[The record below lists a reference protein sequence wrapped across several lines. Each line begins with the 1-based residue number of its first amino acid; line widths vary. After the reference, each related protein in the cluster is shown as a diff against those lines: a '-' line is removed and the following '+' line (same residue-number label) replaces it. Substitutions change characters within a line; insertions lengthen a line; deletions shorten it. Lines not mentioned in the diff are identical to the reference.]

1 MRLIDVDE
9 LPVVNTIE
17 HIEDK
22 DVFVASWIP
31 ANLIDK
37 APTVNAIPVEWIKK
51 YIEDHTY
58 EMVNPKYVDDT
69 YNYVKFTEEPLDYC
83 LTVMPIQVKAMLADW
98 ERENETN

>member
-1 MRLIDVDE
+1 MKLIDADKLYEKRFTVLDNIE
-9 LPVVNTIE
+9 TVPVYRSVIKAYDVRNEPTIE
-17 HIEDK
+17 
-22 DVFVASWIP
+22 
-31 ANLIDK
+31 
-37 APTVNAIPVEWIKK
+37 AIPVEWIKK

-98 ERENETN
+98 ERENG

>member
-1 MRLIDVDE
+1 MRLIDADE
-9 LPVVNTIE
+9 VKKAFIGNRYGTKAIE
-17 HIEDK
+17 Y
-22 DVFVASWIP
+22 V
-31 ANLIDK
+31 IDD
-37 APTVNAIPVEWIKK
+37 APTVKAIPVEWIKK

-98 ERENETN
+98 ERENG

>member
-1 MRLIDVDE
+1 MRLIDADE
-9 LPVVNTIE
+9 VKKAFIGNRYGAKAIE
-17 HIEDK
+17 Y
-22 DVFVASWIP
+22 V
-31 ANLIDK
+31 IDD
-37 APTVNAIPVEWIKK
+37 APTVKAIPVEWIKK

-98 ERENETN
+98 ERENG